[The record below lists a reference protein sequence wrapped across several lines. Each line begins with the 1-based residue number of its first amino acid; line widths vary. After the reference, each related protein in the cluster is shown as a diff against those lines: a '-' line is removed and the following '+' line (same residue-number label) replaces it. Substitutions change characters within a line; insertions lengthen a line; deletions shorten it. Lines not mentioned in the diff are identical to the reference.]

1 MYFVSN
7 ISLFSSVFDVDACYI
22 VNDNFNDFNSFFI
35 FSNNSVHVDVHV
47 NVDNFLNRKIF
58 NRNFQSK
65 LESNCNNFKQW
76 ILFSCFNV
84 LSHF

>member
-47 NVDNFLNRKIF
+47 NVDNFLNRKFF

-65 LESNCNNFKQW
+65 LESNCNNFK
-76 ILFSCFNV
+76 
-84 LSHF
+84 